1 MLHLLSMTIKVV
13 GITRGA
19 HQHCRYGH
27 WTFFRKPETR
37 NCDWHVTNL
46 FKFLRVFI
54 MTENIGYLFEKL
66 ATKIRTLQSLS
77 MLKAKFPG
85 DKPAADIG

>member
-1 MLHLLSMTIKVV
+1 
-13 GITRGA
+13 
-19 HQHCRYGH
+19 
-27 WTFFRKPETR
+27 
-37 NCDWHVTNL
+37 
-46 FKFLRVFI
+46 